1 MNYKSARHVLI
12 AEAQAIIAMD
22 LEQSLRDSGY
32 ESIAMA
38 TSCAEAEA
46 ELARQ
51 MPNIAV
57 LDVDLLDGVCLR
69 LAMALRERSVPFI
82 VFSGR
87 SDRSAVD
94 PVFSHGTWLAKP
106 ATADVVVAAMEA
118 ILPHRGVT

>member
-82 VFSGR
+82 VF
-87 SDRSAVD
+87 
-94 PVFSHGTWLAKP
+94 
-106 ATADVVVAAMEA
+106 
-118 ILPHRGVT
+118 